1 MFRGIFLFFLILPCA
16 VPAQIG
22 IGGGCTGSIGAN
34 IFKKGDFGTGFAN
47 ILPVDPRLAPGYAYQ
62 FNPPPNDGFYTIA
75 NNTSTWGSFAQTS
88 WIKTGDN
95 SPDPYGYFMVV
106 NASLQPGLFYLDTVE
121 VCGNTNYLFSADVIS
136 MNLPAVSAG
145 FIRPNISFLVDG
157 KEVYSSG
164 NVPIDGQWHS
174 YGFALRTAPGAN
186 KLILALRNNAPGG
199 NGNDLGLDN
208 ISFRPCGPKITARDT
223 ILYRRDSTALLS
235 AQVQDSVYGDPRY
248 QWQVSTDDG
257 LTWKDVPGANDTTLA
272 VPKAKHGTRY
282 RILVGDGLAQL
293 GNPSCRVESKSIL
306 VREDAYRD
314 TFRVAICP
322 GGAYEAFGKQL
333 REPGEYEFFF
343 PSNFQGD
350 RIVTIY
356 VRIEDLSGFRIAGP
370 DKLCRGDTATLR
382 AGAFGSVVWSTGEV
396 GESIRVT
403 RPGAYSVVVSS
414 IFGCSASDTLELA
427 EVALE
432 ARAEAQ
438 APSCRDARDG
448 KILFSGF
455 SGGTPPYRF
464 GIAAAAMGAAPEV
477 AGLGPGLYRA
487 RVEEAGGCAR
497 EFPLSLENPPVFA
510 LDSKD
515 TAFTISLGERVR
527 LSAESEQAIVAY
539 HWSPESLLSCVDC
552 PDPFVSPDSSATFV
566 LKAYN
571 AGGCTATK
579 TVRVQVL
586 PVRKVYAPTAFSPNG
601 DGVNEEFSLLSGRG
615 VLRVLS
621 FQIYDRQGGM
631 VFSAV
636 DAESGSPSLRWD
648 GRLGQAELPAR
659 TYVWTA
665 VLRFTDGT
673 TERLTGEVVLLR

>member
-1 MFRGIFLFFLILPCA
+1 MFRGILLFSLLLPCA
-16 VPAQIG
+16 ISAQIS
-22 IGGGCTGSIGAN
+22 IVSGCTGSIGAN
-34 IFKKGDFGTGFAN
+34 VFQKGDFGTGFAN
-47 ILPVDPRLAPGYAYQ
+47 ILPVDPKLAPGYVYQ
-62 FNPPPNDGFYTIA
+62 FNPPPNDGFYTIT

-88 WIKTGDN
+88 WIKRGDN
-95 SPDPYGYFMVV
+95 SLDPYGYFMVV

-186 KLILALRNNAPGG
+186 KLVLALRNNAPGG

-208 ISFRPCGPKITARDT
+208 IAFRPCGPKISARDT
-223 ILYRRDSTALLS
+223 ILYRRDSTAFLS

-322 GGAYEAFGKQL
+322 GGSYEAFGKQL

-356 VRIEDLSGFRIAGP
+356 VLIEDLSGFRIAGP
-370 DKLCRGDTATLR
+370 EKLCRGDTVTLR

-403 RPGAYSVVVSS
+403 RPGTYSVAVTSV
-414 IFGCSASDTLELA
+414 FGCSASDTLDLA

-448 KILFSGF
+448 KILFSSV

-464 GIAAAAMGAAPEV
+464 GIAGAAMGMVPELS
-477 AGLGPGLYRA
+477 GLGPGLYRA

-497 EFPLSLENPPVFA
+497 ELPLSLDNPAIFA
-510 LDSKD
+510 LAD
-515 TAFTISLGERVR
+515 TDTLLTIALGERIR
-527 LSAESEQAIVAY
+527 LSAGSDQAIVAY
-539 HWSPESLLSCVDC
+539 FWSPEALVSCVDC

-571 AGGCTATK
+571 GAGCTATK
-579 TVRVQVL
+579 TVRVQVV

-601 DGVNEEFSLLSGRG
+601 DGVNDEFSLLLGRG

-621 FQIYDRQGGM
+621 FQVYDRQGGM
-631 VFSAV
+631 VFGAV
-636 DAESGSPSLRWD
+636 DAAPGSPSLSWD
-648 GRLGQAELPAR
+648 GRLGQAALPAR

-665 VLRFTDGT
+665 MLRFTDGT
-673 TERLTGEVVLLR
+673 TERLSGEVVLIR